1 MSKRLDLKEIELME
15 EFSAFLPFPQLDE
28 QLLHLEPL
36 TSAEPSVP
44 EGYEAILQNCVEDSN
59 DNITTIDTEGF
70 LRPYNMDRD
79 GKSLAGNW
87 QLSSGKKDSA
97 RADNKKKVQRG
108 RGRGRG
114 RPAVKK
120 SWVEKRDEANTRER
134 RRMRDLVR

>member
-15 EFSAFLPFPQLDE
+15 EFSAFLPFPQFDE
-28 QLLHLEPL
+28 QLLQLEPL
-36 TSAEPSVP
+36 PSAEPSLA
-44 EGYEAILQNCVEDSN
+44 EGYEAVLQTCVEDSN
-59 DNITTIDTEGF
+59 DYIATIDTEGF
-70 LRPYNMDRD
+70 LSPNNTDRD

-87 QLSSGKKDSA
+87 QELSSGKKDSA
-97 RADNKKKVQRG
+97 RADKKKKVQ